1 MAYLLDET
9 IIKRP
14 SNIRKEPIE
23 VAADHITISGK
34 TKRDI
39 TARKYRYILSY
50 GKTKRDITARK
61 YRYILSYKN
70 ISKTDAD
77 TLVTIYN
84 QKAVVTFQSTEAN
97 FPVSLRNVHVDI
109 GDRDYLYPGSDYLS
123 TFNLILT
130 EEDE

>member
-1 MAYLLDET
+1 MAYLLDGT
-9 IIKRP
+9 TIKRP
-14 SNIRKEPIE
+14 NSIKREPIE
-23 VAADHITISGK
+23 VAADHITIS
-34 TKRDI
+34 
-39 TARKYRYILSY
+39 